1 MSHAVS
7 PSTKRRYGV
16 ARVAEEFEVA
26 RSTLYRVR
34 TQLELPLPPPK
45 KRGPRTAYSDADLLR
60 EIRNVLAESPFN
72 GEGHRKAWA
81 RLRGKGIRTS
91 KRRVLRIMRENG
103 LLAPARPSR
112 VLGPRVHDGTIV
124 TDAPDQMWGT
134 DATSVQTL
142 EEGTVSV
149 FAAVDHCTAECV
161 GIHAARRA
169 TRFEALEPIRQGVR
183 ERFGAYAKEVA
194 RGLVVRHDHGSQ
206 YVSDDFQNELRFLGI
221 ASSPSFVRSP
231 EGNGCIERFFRTLK
245 EQLLWTRTFRN
256 AEEVRHAAR
265 LWAALYNEQWLIERH
280 GHRPPAAV
288 RHQFL
293 AMAQAA

>member
-1 MSHAVS
+1 
-7 PSTKRRYGV
+7 
-16 ARVAEEFEVA
+16 
-26 RSTLYRVR
+26 
-34 TQLELPLPPPK
+34 
-45 KRGPRTAYSDADLLR
+45 
-60 EIRNVLAESPFN
+60 
-72 GEGHRKAWA
+72 GHRKAWA

-112 VLGPRVHDGTIV
+112 VLGPRVHDGTII
-124 TDAPDQMWGT
+124 TDAPDQLWGT

-206 YVSDDFQNELRFLGI
+206 YVSDDFQNELRSLGI

-231 EGNGCIERFFRTLK
+231 EGNGCIERCFRTLK
-245 EQLLWTRTFRN
+245 EQLLWFSGPGLSGPPRRC
-256 AEEVRHAAR
+256 
-265 LWAALYNEQWLIERH
+265 
-280 GHRPPAAV
+280 GMRPGFGLVSTTNNGSSRGRATGPLQ
-288 RHQFL
+288 RSGTNF
-293 AMAQAA
+293 

>member
-16 ARVAEEFEVA
+16 ARVADEFEVA
-26 RSTLYRVR
+26 RSTLYRAR
-34 TQLELPLPPPK
+34 SQLELPLSLPK
-45 KRGPRTAYSDADLLR
+45 KRGPKTAYTDPDLVR
-60 EIRNVLAESPFN
+60 EIRSVLAESPFN
-72 GEGHRKAWA
+72 GEGHRKVWA

-91 KRRVLRIMRENG
+91 KRRTLRLMRENG
-103 LLAPARPSR
+103 LLAPSSPTR
-112 VLGPRVHDGTIV
+112 VLGPRVHDGTII
-124 TDAPDQMWGT
+124 TEAPDQMWGT
-134 DATSVQTL
+134 DATSIHTL
-142 EEGTVSV
+142 EEGTVTV

-161 GIHAARRA
+161 GIHAAKRA

-183 ERFGAYAKEVA
+183 ERFGAYCKQVA
-194 RGLVVRHDHGSQ
+194 RGLVIRHDHGSQ
-206 YVSDDFQNELRFLGI
+206 YISDAFQQELHFLGI

-256 AEEVRHAAR
+256 AEEVRLAVQR
-265 LWAALYNEQWLIERH
+265 WAALYNERWLIERH

-288 RHQFL
+288 RHEFL
-293 AMAQAA
+293 ALAQAA

>member
-1 MSHAVS
+1 MGKQKSGKERGRFSSKRKADAVLRLLRGEALDELS
-7 PSTKRRYGV
+7 RELGV
-16 ARVAEEFEVA
+16 TAATLSRWRDEFLAAGQAGLKSRERTAADDEVLRLKA
-26 RSTLYRVR
+26 LVGDLTMR
-34 TQLELPLPPPK
+34 LEL
-45 KRGPRTAYSDADLLR
+45 
-60 EIRNVLAESPFN
+60 
-72 GEGHRKAWA
+72 A
-81 RLRGKGIRTS
+81 R
-91 KRRVLRIMRENG
+91 
-103 LLAPARPSR
+103 
-112 VLGPRVHDGTIV
+112 
-124 TDAPDQMWGT
+124 
-134 DATSVQTL
+134 
-142 EEGTVSV
+142 
-149 FAAVDHCTAECV
+149 
-161 GIHAARRA
+161 AARRA

-183 ERFGAYAKEVA
+183 ERFGVYAKEVA

-245 EQLLWTRTFRN
+245 EQLLWTRIFRN
-256 AEEVRHAAR
+256 AEEVRHAVQ